1 MGMSLPLTGKTALV
15 TGGSRGIGRAVVQR
29 LTADGARVVF
39 TYHAAKDAAAGLTAE
54 TGAEAVQCD
63 QADPSTLPA
72 IFEPVRDGLDI
83 LANNAAMAFAKPISE
98 ITPDDFDRL
107 ITTNTKFPTFA
118 IQAAIPLMPDG
129 GRIINVSS
137 INTAVP
143 APGGA
148 LYSAS
153 KGALEQITKVVA
165 RELGPRRI
173 TVNTVSPGAT
183 DTDML
188 RSVNTAEGL
197 ERAAGVTAL
206 QRLGTPSDV
215 AAVIAF
221 LAGPDSGWITGQNI
235 HAGGGFL
242 I

>member
-1 MGMSLPLTGKTALV
+1 MTLSLTGKTALV

-29 LTADGARVVF
+29 LAADGARVVF
-39 TYHAAKDAAAGLTAE
+39 TYHSAEDAARSLNAE
-54 TGAEAVQCD
+54 TGAEAVRCD
-63 QADPSTLPA
+63 QADLGTLPA

-83 LANNAAMAFAKPISE
+83 LVNNAAVAFARPIAE
-98 ITPDDFDRL
+98 ITPEDFDRIL
-107 ITTNTKFPTFA
+107 TTNTKFPTFA
-118 IQAAIPLMPDG
+118 LKAAIPLLRDG
-129 GRIINVSS
+129 GRIINISS

-153 KGALEQITKVVA
+153 KAALEQITKIAA

-183 DTDML
+183 DTEML
-188 RSVNTAEGL
+188 RSVNTPEGL
-197 ERAAGVTAL
+197 EQAAAVTAL
-206 QRLGTPSDV
+206 QRLGTPADV

-221 LAGPDSGWITGQNI
+221 LAGPDSAWITGGNL

>member
-1 MGMSLPLTGKTALV
+1 MTLPLAGRTALV

-29 LTADGARVVF
+29 LAADGARVVF
-39 TYHAAKDAAAGLTAE
+39 TYHAAEGDAASLTAE
-54 TGAEAVQCD
+54 TGAEAVRCD
-63 QADPSTLPA
+63 QADLGTLPA
-72 IFEPVRDGLDI
+72 IFQPVRDGLDI
-83 LANNAAMAFAKPISE
+83 LVNNAAVAFARPIAE
-98 ITPDDFDRL
+98 ITHDDFDRL
-107 ITTNTKFPTFA
+107 IAINTKFPTFA
-118 IQAAIPLMPDG
+118 LQAAIPLLRDG

-153 KGALEQITKVVA
+153 KAALEQITKIAA

-188 RSVNTAEGL
+188 RSVNTPEGL

-206 QRLGTPSDV
+206 QRLGTPADV

-221 LAGPDSGWITGQNI
+221 LAGPDSAWMTGQNL